1 MYPLLGFDNLDL
13 WKITGMSY
21 VRNYISDASD
31 MEHIIETYE
40 KKQKPSG
47 KPAFIFNVTMQ
58 NHGGYTDTYMNLTN
72 DIQSQ
77 YASEPLNQYLTL
89 IHKTDQALENLIDYF
104 SKVDD
109 RTIIDK
115 AGIISRMIQW
125 LLSWKTGHRQ
135 RHKNVIS
142 YLIWCGV
149 LRIEGAKDKKYESEL
164 SCGAGT
170 YRSRSADECI
180 PELPSKSEQNLPGD
194 LCSRADKRIG
204 ADEKIASDL
213 QEASVL
219 SVV

>member
-1 MYPLLGFDNLDL
+1 MCIRDRVYPLLGFDNLDF
-13 WKITGMSY
+13 MEDYRDVSY

-40 KKQKPSG
+40 KNKASG

-109 RTIIDK
+109 RTII
-115 AGIISRMIQW
+115 
-125 LLSWKTGHRQ
+125 
-135 RHKNVIS
+135 VFF
-142 YLIWCGV
+142 
-149 LRIEGAKDKKYESEL
+149 
-164 SCGAGT
+164 
-170 YRSRSADECI
+170 
-180 PELPSKSEQNLPGD
+180 GD
-194 LCSRADKRIG
+194 HQPNDTV
-204 ADEKIASDL
+204 
-213 QEASVL
+213 ASVVENGAQAETQKRYLVPL
-219 SVV
+219 SLIHI

>member
-1 MYPLLGFDNLDL
+1 MAFLPNGSIPYQQYIKSRTPSLAGYLKSLGYATYAQHPYQASGWSRDKVYPLLGFDNLDF
-13 WKITGMSY
+13 MEDYRDVSY

-40 KKQKPSG
+40 KNKASG

-104 SKVDD
+104 PKWMTGRSSYFS
-109 RTIIDK
+109 
-115 AGIISRMIQW
+115 GIISRMIQW

-149 LRIEGAKDKKYESEL
+149 IMG
-164 SCGAGT
+164 
-170 YRSRSADECI
+170 
-180 PELPSKSEQNLPGD
+180 SKE
-194 LCSRADKRIG
+194 R
-204 ADEKIASDL
+204 KIKIR
-213 QEASVL
+213 V
-219 SVV
+219 